1 MAYRRSVIGSGC
13 RVNAFAALF
22 KRELLRQVRQPT
34 RIVAAVATPAMIW
47 IFLAAGFAGS
57 ANLGVDADMRAF
69 LVPGVASMTVLFASI
84 FGAISL
90 IQDRADGFLRA
101 ALVSPAP
108 RSSIALAKVA
118 ACTLTATVQGAIV
131 LLALPVMGHPVTLV
145 GLLAALGALA
155 CVGAALIGFGLMLA
169 WRVDSTQGYH
179 GVMNALLMPMWLLS
193 GAVFPIE
200 TASSWLSTIARINP
214 LTWCHEAM
222 RHALGM
228 DPASNPTIAWM
239 VTLTFASTGLLAG
252 CATIGRHAAPKPPS
266 RRRNNRHAT
275 PVQP

>member
-1 MAYRRSVIGSGC
+1 M
-13 RVNAFAALF
+13 NAFTALF
-22 KRELLRQVRQPT
+22 RREMLRQVRQPT

-47 IFLAAGFAGS
+47 VFLAAGFAGS
-57 ANLGVDADMRAF
+57 TNLGLDASMRAF

-108 RSSIALAKVA
+108 RASIALSKVA
-118 ACTLTATVQGAIV
+118 AGTLMATLQGAIV
-131 LLALPVMGHPVTLV
+131 LLTLPAIGHPVSML
-145 GLLAALGALA
+145 GLLGAMAALA
-155 CVGAALIGFGLMLA
+155 CVGSALIGFGLMLA
-169 WRVDSTQGYH
+169 WRVDSAQGYH

-200 TASSWLSTIARINP
+200 TAAGWLAMVARLNP
-214 LTWCHEAM
+214 LTWCHDAM

-228 DPASNPTIAWM
+228 APASDPALAWAIT
-239 VTLTFASTGLLAG
+239 VGFAVAGLLAG
-252 CATIGRHAAPKPPS
+252 LWTVGRQSLTAHA
-266 RRRNNRHAT
+266 
-275 PVQP
+275 

>member
-1 MAYRRSVIGSGC
+1 M
-13 RVNAFAALF
+13 NAFAALF

-57 ANLGVDADMRAF
+57 ADLGVDADMRAF
-69 LVPGVASMTVLFASI
+69 LVPGIASMTVLFASI

-90 IQDRADGFLRA
+90 IQDRAEGFLRA

-108 RSSIALAKVA
+108 RSSIALSKVA
-118 ACTLTATVQGAIV
+118 AGTLTATVQGAIV
-131 LLALPVMGHPVTLV
+131 LLTLPMIGHTISIP

-200 TASSWLSTIARINP
+200 TASPWLAAVARLNP

-228 DPASNPTIAWM
+228 DPASSPAIAWT
-239 VTLTFASTGLLAG
+239 VTVAFAGAGLLAG
-252 CATIGRHAAPKPPS
+252 CATIGRRAGPRPS
-266 RRRNNRHAT
+266 RRRNNRH
-275 PVQP
+275 PPSVQP

>member
-1 MAYRRSVIGSGC
+1 M
-13 RVNAFAALF
+13 NAFAALF
-22 KRELLRQVRQPT
+22 QRELLRQIRQPT

-57 ANLGVDADMRAF
+57 ANLGVDAGLRAF
-69 LVPGVASMTVLFASI
+69 LVPGIASMTVLFASI

-108 RSSIALAKVA
+108 RSSIALSKVA
-118 ACTLTATVQGAIV
+118 AGTLAATLQGAIV
-131 LLALPVMGHPVTLV
+131 LLTLPAIGHAVTIP

-200 TASSWLSTIARINP
+200 TASPWLGAVARLNP

-228 DPASNPTIAWM
+228 DPATNPYLAWTITIA
-239 VTLTFASTGLLAG
+239 FAAAGLIAG
-252 CATIGRHAAPKPPS
+252 CVTIGRSSTPRPIRT
-266 RRRNNRHAT
+266 RRRNKIRPA
-275 PVQP
+275 PVPN

>member
-1 MAYRRSVIGSGC
+1 M
-13 RVNAFAALF
+13 NAFTALF
-22 KRELLRQVRQPT
+22 QRELLRQIRQPT

-57 ANLGVDADMRAF
+57 ANLGVDAGLRDF
-69 LVPGVASMTVLFASI
+69 LVPGIASMTVLFASI

-108 RSSIALAKVA
+108 RSSIALSKVA
-118 ACTLTATVQGAIV
+118 AGTLAATLQGAIV
-131 LLALPVMGHPVTLV
+131 LLTLPAIGHPVTV
-145 GLLAALGALA
+145 PGVLAALAALA

-200 TASSWLSTIARINP
+200 TASPWLGAIARLNP

-228 DPASNPTIAWM
+228 APASSPSLAWTVTIG
-239 VTLTFASTGLLAG
+239 FAAAGLLAG
-252 CATIGRHAAPKPPS
+252 CATIGRHRPPRSAS
-266 RRRNNRHAT
+266 RRPISRRNKIHDPSVPN
-275 PVQP
+275 

>member
-1 MAYRRSVIGSGC
+1 M
-13 RVNAFAALF
+13 NAFTALF
-22 KRELLRQVRQPT
+22 KREMLRQIRQPT

-57 ANLGVDADMRAF
+57 ANLGVEAGLRAF
-69 LVPGVASMTVLFASI
+69 LVPGIASMTVLFASI

-108 RSSIALAKVA
+108 RSSIALSKVA
-118 ACTLTATVQGAIV
+118 AGTLAAILQGAIV
-131 LLALPVMGHPVTLV
+131 LLTLPAIGHPVTIP

-200 TASSWLSTIARINP
+200 TASSWLGAIARFNP

-228 DPASNPTIAWM
+228 DPASNPYLAWTIT
-239 VTLTFASTGLLAG
+239 VTFAATGLIAG
-252 CATIGRHAAPKPPS
+252 CATIGRRTAPKQPS
-266 RRRNNRHAT
+266 HRRNNHRSPA
-275 PVQP
+275 VQH